1 MKKILLGLMV
11 IGFASQAFGQDPEP
25 IELSEV
31 IVKPVNYKYLN
42 QVDSRLAAVPV
53 KMLERKVASYDVT
66 DQDFYQDDFDYYTVS
81 FFIPE
86 GKIVAVYDQEGNILR
101 TIEKFKDIKLP
112 TAVMESLAERFP
124 NWQVVSDVYMVK
136 YSDSKGAKQSYK
148 LKLENGDKTMRV
160 KIDENGEFM

>member
-11 IGFASQAFGQDPEP
+11 IGIATQAFSQDPQP

-31 IVKPVNYKYLN
+31 IVKPVNYRYLN
-42 QVDSRLAAVPV
+42 QVDSRLAAIPV
-53 KMLERKVASYDVT
+53 KMLERKVASYDIT
-66 DQDFYQDDFDYYTVS
+66 EQDFYQDDFDYYTVS

-86 GKIVAVYDQEGNILR
+86 GKIVAVYDQEGNVLR

-112 TAVMESLAERFP
+112 DAVMDAIAERFP
-124 NWQVVSDVYMVK
+124 NWEVVSDVYRVK
-136 YSDSKGAKQSYK
+136 YNDMKGAKQSYK
-148 LKLENGDKTMRV
+148 LRLENGDKTMRV

>member
-11 IGFASQAFGQDPEP
+11 IGFASQAFAQDPEP

-66 DQDFYQDDFDYYTVS
+66 EQDFYQDDYDYYTVS

-86 GKIVAVYDQEGNILR
+86 GKIVAVYDQEGNIMR

-112 TAVMESLAERFP
+112 TAVMESLADRFP
-124 NWQVVSDVYMVK
+124 NWKVVSDVYRVK
-136 YSDSKGAKQSYK
+136 YNDNKGAKQSYK